1 MARAREVAARR
12 PPLVRPPLG
21 IAHGIPGDP
30 ANRSAK
36 LSGWLAAVHV
46 FRRATHSG
54 QLVKRAS
61 TGPSSVF
68 EKVLSTRQVGNPK
81 AFAGGFPRQG

>member
-12 PPLVRPPLG
+12 PSLVRPPLG

-36 LSGWLAAVHV
+36 LSGWLAADKTGGESKGICGR
-46 FRRATHSG
+46 FSSPRLTWT
-54 QLVKRAS
+54 AS
-61 TGPSSVF
+61 
-68 EKVLSTRQVGNPK
+68 
-81 AFAGGFPRQG
+81 